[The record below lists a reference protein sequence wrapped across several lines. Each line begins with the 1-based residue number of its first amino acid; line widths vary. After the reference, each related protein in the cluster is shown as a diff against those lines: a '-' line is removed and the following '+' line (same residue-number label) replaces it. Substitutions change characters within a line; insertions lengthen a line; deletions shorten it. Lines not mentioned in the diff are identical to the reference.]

1 MGRSNLIHSRL
12 ASNIVVVLDLPK
24 GVEGIVI
31 VKKPCDEYRAVI
43 AGTRNC
49 LAGRVVRF
57 GVMKYTDFETVLTD
71 WQKLKQVPGHS
82 VIVLQSD
89 AECQPQSN
97 TTQRICRQETSLNE
111 GEY

>member
-12 ASNIVVVLDLPK
+12 ASDIVVVLGVPK

-31 VKKPCDEYRAVI
+31 VKKPCDEYRTVI

-57 GVMKYTDFETVLTD
+57 GFMEYTDFETVLTD
-71 WQKLKQVPGHS
+71 LQKLKQVPGHS
-82 VIVLQSD
+82 AIGLRSD
-89 AECQPQSN
+89 AECQPLSN
-97 TTQRICRQETSLNE
+97 NTQRIYRQ
-111 GEY
+111 